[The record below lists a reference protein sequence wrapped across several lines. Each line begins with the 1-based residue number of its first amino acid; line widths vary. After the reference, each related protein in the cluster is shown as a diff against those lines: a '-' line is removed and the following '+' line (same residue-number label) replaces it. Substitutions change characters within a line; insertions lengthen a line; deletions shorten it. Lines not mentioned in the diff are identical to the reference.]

1 MFGDGFSVADV
12 VLPVGAV
19 SKPCKVASKASAA
32 PLAATVSFTG
42 RFLAAFLFSRY
53 FFTISS
59 RSASLMCSINTPCG
73 RTSASTCNWAL
84 LFKKPS
90 SMSMDSKMMSLS
102 SAGAWYW
109 FLRDSS
115 LANKPLLLT
124 FLAGSAAVSSA
135 ESSLFSVAVLT
146 GVRVSSLASAAKRS
160 KMSSRAA
167 VSEAAGAVVSL
178 L

>member
-1 MFGDGFSVADV
+1 
-12 VLPVGAV
+12 
-19 SKPCKVASKASAA
+19 
-32 PLAATVSFTG
+32 
-42 RFLAAFLFSRY
+42 
-53 FFTISS
+53 
-59 RSASLMCSINTPCG
+59 
-73 RTSASTCNWAL
+73 
-84 LFKKPS
+84 
-90 SMSMDSKMMSLS
+90 MMSLS

-135 ESSLFSVAVLT
+135 ESSLFSVAVFT
-146 GVRVSSLASAAKRS
+146 GARVSSLASAAKRS

-167 VSEAAGAVVSL
+167 VSEAVGVVVSL